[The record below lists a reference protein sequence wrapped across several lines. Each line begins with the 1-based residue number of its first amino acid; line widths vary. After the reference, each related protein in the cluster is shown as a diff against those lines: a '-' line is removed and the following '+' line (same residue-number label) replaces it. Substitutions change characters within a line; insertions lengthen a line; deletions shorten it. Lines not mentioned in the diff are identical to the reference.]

1 MIKPPG
7 ELSIRETSHGTS
19 VRRDD
24 EGRGP
29 AIDEGTERDAE
40 QFRRR
45 LQEAQQRRSF
55 GDESERSGPSGGG
68 PDSAGGQAE
77 LRVIGRA
84 NGPAGPSS
92 DSADAA
98 KAGRERLPDPAQAG
112 RGPLAST
119 VQSLTS
125 TTDGPTGSRSG
136 KEAGGSGIGTAPSP
150 RSGASSAPARSEQSQ
165 SMDRQRM
172 DANMPPVDGLAVAAV
187 RRGGR
192 QMGAAEQR
200 MGKPE
205 DAVSA
210 VTLPEMATAQRG
222 EAILM
227 SMTGNRPGT
236 EAASGDQ
243 QRLAVYQAVGRAVE
257 RLIVTDSS
265 IAQRQE
271 IHLKLRDDFLPGVEL
286 RVFRDGGELRINF
299 VAASPESIAWL
310 QENRDSIRAELR
322 SELREDVAVSVE
334 RSKGAEDQ
342 DSRGEERSDRRSRG
356 YRSYEAEE

>member
-1 MIKPPG
+1 
-7 ELSIRETSHGTS
+7 
-19 VRRDD
+19 
-24 EGRGP
+24 
-29 AIDEGTERDAE
+29 
-40 QFRRR
+40 
-45 LQEAQQRRSF
+45 
-55 GDESERSGPSGGG
+55 
-68 PDSAGGQAE
+68 
-77 LRVIGRA
+77 
-84 NGPAGPSS
+84 
-92 DSADAA
+92 
-98 KAGRERLPDPAQAG
+98 
-112 RGPLAST
+112 
-119 VQSLTS
+119 
-125 TTDGPTGSRSG
+125 
-136 KEAGGSGIGTAPSP
+136 
-150 RSGASSAPARSEQSQ
+150 
-165 SMDRQRM
+165 
-172 DANMPPVDGLAVAAV
+172 
-187 RRGGR
+187 
-192 QMGAAEQR
+192 MGAAEQR